1 MDFNEA
7 QSIRKIVVS
16 IILLIFCIACA
27 FGAGREYES
36 KGTLEHSP
44 GALGL
49 LLVCSLVLGLI
60 VIGILS
66 PTTIWLD

>member
-1 MDFNEA
+1 M
-7 QSIRKIVVS
+7 SL
-16 IILLIFCIACA
+16 ILLIFCIGCA
-27 FGAGREYES
+27 FAAGREYES
-36 KGTLEHSP
+36 RGTLEHSP

-60 VIGILS
+60 LIGILS